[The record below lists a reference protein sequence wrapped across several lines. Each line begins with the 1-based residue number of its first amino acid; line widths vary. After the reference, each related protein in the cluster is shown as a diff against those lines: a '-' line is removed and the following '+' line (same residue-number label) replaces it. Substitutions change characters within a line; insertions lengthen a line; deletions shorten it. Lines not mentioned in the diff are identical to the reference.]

1 MSSESKISVGGDRS
15 PTTSGAPEILDPSAT
30 TAQQVRE
37 ALQAAV
43 PFNVHVGVM
52 IQEASQIRGVAALS
66 DVPHV
71 RNHLGTIHGGAL
83 LAVAEAAAGAAYVG
97 AFRAQVQ
104 HIRMNLQGV
113 EIAYRKWA
121 RGTILASS
129 KLGRDPSSILA
140 DLRESKRLEI
150 TMSSLVSDQA
160 DSALAEMRFRFLLK
174 WLGN

>member
-1 MSSESKISVGGDRS
+1 MSSESEVSVDDGRS
-15 PTTSGAPEILDPSAT
+15 PTTSGVWGILDPSAV
-30 TAQQVRE
+30 TARQLRE

-52 IQEASQIRGVAALS
+52 IQEASPIRGVATLS

-71 RNHLGTIHGGAL
+71 RNHLDTIHGGAL

-97 AFRAQVQ
+97 AFRVQ
-104 HIRMNLQGV
+104 TRHIRMNLQGV

-121 RGTILASS
+121 RGTIIASS
-129 KLGRDPSSILA
+129 TLGRDPSSILT

-150 TMSSLVSDQA
+150 TMSSVVTDQV
-160 DSALAEMRFRFLLK
+160 DSTLAEMRLRFLLK
-174 WLGN
+174 WLGE